1 MSTFKTVTVDEKLI
15 QDIKVHIGQKNRP
28 TLTKLID
35 DTRPSDMVEL
45 IEHLDPDERL
55 FIFELLE
62 PKDV

>member
-15 QDIKVHIGQKNRP
+15 QDIKAHIGQKNRP
-28 TLTKLID
+28 ALIKLID

-45 IEHLDPDERL
+45 VENLDAGERL